1 MTRHQALNIFIN
13 TDVKVECNLF
23 QSKILQKTEHFLDA
37 IVKEI
42 EEQIALFYKQI
53 VKQQKQNQKPAVNY
67 IQFSFLLSSIKQY
80 KVQILAEAFSEEW
93 YFDDS
98 ICETKI
104 SISHLEKEL
113 CQLYE
118 ILLQKRKR
126 FIGKVTKTD
135 VERIMLGEWKAYQEI
150 QEALLKYALEISL
163 DEKELEYMIKADEI
177 PVFAGEYRGEFHQI
191 YTINALSK
199 QLREVFY
206 GLFSNKTV

>member
-1 MTRHQALNIFIN
+1 MTRQQALNIFIN
-13 TDVKVECNLF
+13 TDVKEECNLF

-191 YTINALSK
+191 YTINAL
-199 QLREVFY
+199 
-206 GLFSNKTV
+206 

>member
-1 MTRHQALNIFIN
+1 MTRQQALNIFIN
-13 TDVKVECNLF
+13 TDVKEECNLF

-177 PVFAGEYRGEFHQI
+177 PVFAGEYRDRK
-191 YTINALSK
+191 S
-199 QLREVFY
+199 V
-206 GLFSNKTV
+206 V

>member
-1 MTRHQALNIFIN
+1 MTRQQALNIFIN
-13 TDVKVECNLF
+13 TDVKEECNLF

-37 IVKEI
+37 TVKEI